1 MGQRKPTISSRTIL
15 LHDTYLHPSLIH
27 GRLSLFKAM
36 RTHFYRGL
44 SGTEDD
50 GGGLQRD
57 FISRYWIRRI
67 SLRDFYFHKTSVTS
81 KTLGYYHKASALGV
95 SL

>member
-1 MGQRKPTISSRTIL
+1 MRQRNPTTSSRIIL
-15 LHDTYLHPSLIH
+15 FHDTYLHPSLIH
-27 GRLSLFKAM
+27 SRLSLFKAM
-36 RTHFYRGL
+36 RIHFYRGL

-57 FISRYWIRRI
+57 FISRCWIRYT
-67 SLRDFYFHKTSVTS
+67 SLRNFYFHKTSVTS
-81 KTLGYYHKASALGV
+81 QSLGHYHKAPALGV